1 MASSSRNRTASRNNS
16 ASKRPASGGRK
27 PAAGRQSRSSRAAAP
42 AQNQPGTM
50 DKIRSNPLL
59 KRLLMPVIFIAV
71 VLVITGIDLLFAWN
85 DYSRFF
91 KILGIELLVAVIVWI
106 LKLVFAKS
114 KTSEDSDSNLS
125 EV

>member
-1 MASSSRNRTASRNNS
+1 M
-16 ASKRPASGGRK
+16 
-27 PAAGRQSRSSRAAAP
+27 
-42 AQNQPGTM
+42 
-50 DKIRSNPLL
+50 PL
-59 KRLLMPVIFIAV
+59 IFIAV

-85 DYSRFF
+85 DFSRFF

-114 KTSEDSDSNLS
+114 KTSEDTDSNLS